1 MCVRALHQLRFKAA
15 FIQTCCT
22 KSHLNNNIRTIQNT
36 MFIPIVGQGPLRS
49 GALSTTSKGTCKN
62 ILGFWNGLTNY
73 GNERLMR
80 NSVLYA
86 YLIAG
91 LKMHYTTNAAPAG
104 SGGNNKLEGASGMAE
119 QCVRVC
125 VCVVSRLCRT
135 VAQKLRVTVRQVDSC
150 CSRRLILSRAPK
162 DAAQVGSPRQP
173 TGIHYLSSSASSPVT
188 CC

>member
-1 MCVRALHQLRFKAA
+1 MCLLHQLQFKAA

-22 KSHLNNNIRTIQNT
+22 KSHLNNNIHRIQNST
-36 MFIPIVGQGPLRS
+36 LIPIVGRGPLRS

-62 ILGFWNGLTNY
+62 IFGFWNGLTNY
-73 GNERLMR
+73 ENERLMR

-104 SGGNNKLEGASGMAE
+104 IGGNNKLEGASGMAE
-119 QCVRVC
+119 ECMCKRVR
-125 VCVVSRLCRT
+125 VVSRLCRT

-150 CSRRLILSRAPK
+150 CSRRLILSCVPK
-162 DAAQVGSPRQP
+162 DDAQVGFPWQP
-173 TGIHYLSSSASSPVT
+173 TGIHYLSSYASWPLT
-188 CC
+188 CS